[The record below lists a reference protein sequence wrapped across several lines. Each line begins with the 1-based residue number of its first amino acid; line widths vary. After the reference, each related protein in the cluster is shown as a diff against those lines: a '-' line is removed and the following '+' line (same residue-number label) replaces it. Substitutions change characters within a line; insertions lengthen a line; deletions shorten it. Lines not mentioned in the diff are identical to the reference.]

1 MQEAIAGKEKNG
13 KRDAEK
19 FIIRMPPGMR
29 DRIKFVA
36 KANHRSMNAEIIA
49 RLSSSLYQTYLIESS
64 GNKVTP
70 HEILTPD
77 EREILDWYR
86 SLPKRKKEAAT
97 SLLPILSK

>member
-1 MQEAIAGKEKNG
+1 MSGKEKNG

-49 RLSSSLYQTYLIESS
+49 RLSSSLDQTYLIESFGDS
-64 GNKVTP
+64 GRK

-77 EREILDWYR
+77 EKEMLALFRSMSKKKREAML
-86 SLPKRKKEAAT
+86 
-97 SLLPILSK
+97 SLLSILAK